1 MKINVSDVDY
11 VARLANL
18 EVSEEEKAELAAQ
31 LTRIVD
37 YVDQLNRLNLDSVP
51 PTAHIDGDSA
61 PDREDLPNP
70 RVGSA
75 ETVKTSR
82 LYKVPRV
89 ITER

>member
-1 MKINVSDVDY
+1 MKITTSDVDY

-18 EVSEEEKAELAAQ
+18 EVSEDEKAELAAQ

-37 YVDQLNRLNLDSVP
+37 YVDQLNRLDLESVP
-51 PTAHIDGDSA
+51 PTAHIDADTGA
-61 PDREDLPNP
+61 GREDLPLA

-75 ETVKTSR
+75 DAAKPAK
-82 LYKVPRV
+82 LFKVPRV